1 MRRVGNNGKHG
12 NKKSKK
18 RLRIDRLIIVLTI
31 LFVIIFITT
40 KLLQK
45 TTQTIKEIASN
56 IENSQVSKLSE
67 EYQIETLP
75 DITISMAVIGDIM
88 CHNTQYQSA
97 YSNGQYDFSHV
108 FEDIKSKIEPADIAI
123 GNLET
128 TFAGSK
134 IGYSSYPTFNT
145 PEALAT
151 DLKELGIDVLS
162 TANNHSL
169 DKGYTGVEKTIEYLD
184 QAGIAHTG
192 TYSSEEASEQI
203 TALEVNGMRMG
214 FLAYTYGTNGIPVP
228 KGKSYCINLIDKE
241 KILSDLNKAKEL
253 DLDLIVVQ
261 MHWGQEYQ
269 AKPNQEQKDLADF
282 LFQNGADIILGSH
295 PHVLQSMEKREV
307 TMPDGSTKQGFVIYS
322 LGNFVSGQVKAY
334 TKQSVILNI
343 QLTKSGKTKRINI
356 DSVDYTPIY
365 TFKGN
370 RYRILDINQTLQNH
384 NNGDNTY
391 GAGTISTLKTELQ
404 QIISRVGE
412 PIK

>member
-1 MRRVGNNGKHG
+1 MKRDGKYGKRVQ
-12 NKKSKK
+12 KK
-18 RLRIDRLIIVLTI
+18 RKRKLRIDRVIIVSII
-31 LFVIIFITT
+31 LFVIIYMINNIFQNIG
-40 KLLQK
+40 QK
-45 TTQTIKEIASN
+45 IEYANINKENA
-56 IENSQVSKLSE
+56 QVTALSE
-67 EYQIETLP
+67 DYKIETLP

-88 CHNTQYQSA
+88 CHNTQYKSA
-97 YSNGQYDFSHV
+97 YANGKYDFSHV

-128 TFAGSK
+128 TFAGSD

-169 DKGYTGVEKTIEYLD
+169 DKGYTGVERTIKYLD
-184 QAGIAHTG
+184 EAGIAHTG
-192 TYSSEEASEQI
+192 TYNSEDSAQQI
-203 TALEVNGMRMG
+203 TALEVNGMKIG

-228 KGKSYCINLIDKE
+228 KGKPYCINLINKE
-241 KILSDLNKAKEL
+241 KILSDLNKAKQL
-253 DLDLIVVQ
+253 NLDLIVVQ

-307 TMPDGSTKQGFVIYS
+307 TMPDGSKKQGFVIYS
-322 LGNFVSGQVKAY
+322 LGNFVSGQVKAN
-334 TKQSVILNI
+334 TRQSVILNI
-343 QLTKSGKTKRINI
+343 QLTKCGKTNAISI

-370 RYRILDINQTLQNH
+370 RYRILDINHVLQNH
-384 NNGDNTY
+384 NNGDTTY
-391 GAGTISTLKTELQ
+391 GSGTITTLKTELQ
-404 QIISRVGE
+404 QIKSRIGE

>member
-1 MRRVGNNGKHG
+1 MRRKENYKKHCVREH
-12 NKKSKK
+12 K
-18 RLRIDRLIIVLTI
+18 RKLRIDRVIIVLFI
-31 LFVIIFITT
+31 FGAIIFITSNI
-40 KLLQK
+40 LQNTAKK
-45 TTQTIKEIASN
+45 TNDVSVN

-67 EYQIETLP
+67 KYQIETLP
-75 DITISMAVIGDIM
+75 DTTISMAVIGDIM
-88 CHNTQYQSA
+88 CHNTQYKSA
-97 YSNGQYDFSHV
+97 YSNGKYDFSHV

-128 TFAGSK
+128 TFAGSD

-169 DKGYTGVEKTIEYLD
+169 DKGYVGIERTIKYLD
-184 QAGIAHTG
+184 EAGIAHTG
-192 TYSSEEASEQI
+192 TYNSEDSAQQI
-203 TALEVNGMRMG
+203 TALEVNGMKIG

-241 KILSDLNKAKEL
+241 KILSDLNKAKQL
-253 DLDLIVVQ
+253 NLDLIVVQ

-307 TMPDGSTKQGFVIYS
+307 TMPDGSKKQGFVIYS
-322 LGNFVSGQVKAY
+322 LGNFVSGQVKAN
-334 TKQSVILNI
+334 TRQSVILNI
-343 QLTKSGKTKRINI
+343 QLTKCGKTNAISI

-370 RYRILDINQTLQNH
+370 RYRILDINHVLQNH
-384 NNGDNTY
+384 NNGDTTY
-391 GAGTISTLKTELQ
+391 GSGTISTLKTELQ
-404 QIISRVGE
+404 QIKSRIGD